1 MVDVSRMSQEVS
13 ATLDLVAAPGPAGG
27 PRVIQSLYRHI
38 AQRPAFLALAVTL
51 LRQRFDD
58 GSIDRATEA
67 LVARMSEEADR
78 LARAMA
84 APPAPDPAVRAV
96 LEQFSGA
103 VIPQMIVV
111 GRLLEEAMPP
121 R

>member
-1 MVDVSRMSQEVS
+1 MN
-13 ATLDLVAAPGPAGG
+13 
-27 PRVIQSLYRHI
+27 
-38 AQRPAFLALAVTL
+38 
-51 LRQRFDD
+51 
-58 GSIDRATEA
+58 
-67 LVARMSEEADR
+67 EEADR
-78 LARAMA
+78 LARLMA

-96 LEQFSGA
+96 LEQFSAA